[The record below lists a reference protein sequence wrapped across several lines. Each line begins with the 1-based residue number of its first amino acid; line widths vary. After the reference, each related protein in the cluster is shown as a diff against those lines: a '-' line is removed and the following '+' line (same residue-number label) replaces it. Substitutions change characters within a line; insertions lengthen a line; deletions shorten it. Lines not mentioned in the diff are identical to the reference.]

1 MEAGTMNMQDLLTGY
16 VEDLN
21 EATKSR
27 EFEPFV
33 QKWFDVPR
41 CSWTLNHEVTGIA
54 DAKNFWTHF
63 LPVGQPVP
71 REVLQFPYKVE
82 DGRVYTWRMLQ
93 GGVAKKPS
101 YGLQETQF
109 DDKTLISEIVISSTP
124 EKPEVDEDP
133 QAAKS
138 RLGRILLAFADAFND
153 YFKEGD
159 ESIFDEWCAPDV
171 HMVLDTTVWGMGV
184 VGPHHRIAQSAN
196 FTLGEWQDLGDGH
209 LKVRLDYTDW
219 GGKDGFN
226 DFDMTVTPE
235 GKIRELVATLE
246 LE

>member
-1 MEAGTMNMQDLLTGY
+1 
-16 VEDLN
+16 
-21 EATKSR
+21 
-27 EFEPFV
+27 
-33 QKWFDVPR
+33 
-41 CSWTLNHEVTGIA
+41 
-54 DAKNFWTHF
+54 
-63 LPVGQPVP
+63 
-71 REVLQFPYKVE
+71 VLQFPYKVE

-226 DFDMTVTPE
+226 DFDMTVTPD